1 MAVTVDEMKERWVHQ
16 DDIEILRA
24 IYKNEMTVAEF
35 IEQREERI
43 SELEQIISAIHD
55 VAHELNVHA
64 DKGDKIVREALWKVA
79 TMQKD

>member
-1 MAVTVDEMKERWVHQ
+1 MTVDEMKERWVHQ

-24 IYKNEMTVAEF
+24 IYKNEMTVNEA
-35 IEQREERI
+35 IATRDQRI

-64 DKGDKIVREALWKVA
+64 EKGDKIVREALWKVA